1 MNFNI
6 CVLKG
11 DGIGPEIVDE
21 ALKAL
26 DKVGEKFGHTFNYDE
41 RLIGGAAIDEF
52 GVPLPQETIDAC
64 KASDSVLLGAVG
76 GPKWDH
82 IEPPPTAPSAA
93 FWAFAKS

>member
-1 MNFNI
+1 MDFNI

-41 RLIGGAAIDEF
+41 RLIGDAAIDEF
-52 GVPLPQETIDAC
+52 GVPLPQVQSIRF
-64 KASDSVLLGAVG
+64 GAVG
-76 GPKWDH
+76 RCWRPEMGSH
-82 IEPPPTAPSAA
+82 
-93 FWAFAKS
+93 